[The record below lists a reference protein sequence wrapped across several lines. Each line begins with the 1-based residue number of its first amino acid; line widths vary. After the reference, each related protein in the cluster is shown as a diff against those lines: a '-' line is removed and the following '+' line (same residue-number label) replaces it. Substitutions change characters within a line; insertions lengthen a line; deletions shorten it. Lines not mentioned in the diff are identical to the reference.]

1 MKKVFTSLFLLM
13 LGVMATYATN
23 YGLSVAGVNVTS
35 TGSVSAG
42 QSEGT
47 INWDGSTLTFTDVTL
62 SSSSSVVYYT
72 GTSAI
77 TVKFIGNN
85 TLTSTSETVF
95 FSYHADMTLRGRF
108 NTGDRATIKYTGSV
122 DGRVGVYVR
131 DGKNLKIIDLYLTVS
146 GRNAGLVAETGDSYA
161 SKLSVTTAVIDISTT
176 SSGTAAVRG
185 FSSAS
190 FDSSDAY
197 LTDGRYYDT
206 TNKRVVNSDGTIAT
220 VVRTDAPLFVGGA
233 IVGIGYTSELA
244 ITPAGVTEGTIKYN
258 DNNKTLTFN
267 AVKMTTEVAGDLMN
281 VVWNKNLD
289 GLNIQFN
296 GMNTLALS
304 SNSSGS
310 VIKTEKKL
318 TIKGEGVDIT
328 KLTTLSGRIGIY
340 GPNGEVIIDNA
351 SVFANG
357 IYGVIG
363 TSGKTLNLTV
373 KNAWLAAKGTEGSIQ
388 NVENCVLDGVQSA
401 TDIAS
406 GVCYRKA
413 LKGFG
418 TATEIYKDVIWILPW
433 SEDYNVSVL
442 GTKVTDLNRD
452 GIAVDGLT
460 AGTMVFDKDSK
471 TLTLDG
477 VTMTGPE
484 EGSSEVY
491 GISGSGLSKIV
502 FSGTNQITNDGTC
515 FYLTSSVTMEGTGS
529 IIATSNKHS
538 GIYNGVGL
546 NISMNSKAKFFG
558 LFNGIWG
565 NDGNLT
571 LTKAGIYSDYYFRCT
586 STNDVPGAIRAK
598 SLTLNNMDFW
608 SGSDGT
614 PGCYFDNGYVRQNG
628 GEEVKGEDKVVNFY
642 YLSDGDSYGILVG
655 GVEVTRCNM
664 QGIGSKYITAGGGKA
679 VTYSNSSKTLTL
691 NGAKIDMSS
700 AAGGDCCI
708 WNSKDVSFVTGPGVD
723 NLIINVTGNNEL
735 RSYSSGWSS
744 LNLWRN
750 TTIQGSGNLKLS
762 GDGGDIHVTRGS
774 LVTLNDVNIEA
785 AGVIEGDN
793 DGNLHVNL
801 TTAGKKISV
810 AGGVCNWASISLDN
824 GTKIGQPVGATISG
838 GNVVVGGSLATNV
851 VFVDA
856 SATGIEGVIM
866 NADAEVTDVFDAE
879 GRQLNEMQ
887 HGVNIVRMSDGTTR
901 KVIKK

>member
-13 LGVMATYATN
+13 LGVMATYATD
-23 YGLSVAGVNVTS
+23 YGLKVAGVSVTS

-47 INWDGSTLTFTDVTL
+47 INWDGSTLTFTNVSL

-77 TVKFIGNN
+77 TVRFIGIN

-161 SKLSVTTAVIDISTT
+161 SKLSVTTAVLDISTT
-176 SSGTAAVRG
+176 TSGIAAVRG

-206 TNKRVVNSDGTIAT
+206 TNKRVVNSDGTIAS

-233 IVGIGYTSELA
+233 IVGIGYTSEMA

-258 DNNKTLTFN
+258 HNNKTLTFN

-304 SNSSGS
+304 TNASGS

-357 IYGVIG
+357 VYGVIG

-373 KNAWLAAKGTEGSIQ
+373 KNSWLAAKGTEGSIQ

-515 FYLTSSVTMEGTGS
+515 FYLSSNATMEGTGK

-538 GIYNGVGL
+538 GIYNGGGL
-546 NISMNSKAKFFG
+546 TINITNTAKFFG
-558 LFNGIWG
+558 KLNGIWG
-565 NDGNLT
+565 GANLT
-571 LTKAGIYSDYYFRCT
+571 LTKAGNGSDYYFQGTDVAALRA
-586 STNDVPGAIRAK
+586 ST
-598 SLTLNNMDFW
+598 LTLTDMDFW

-614 PGCYFDNGYVRQNG
+614 PGCYFDDEYVMQNG
-628 GEEVKGEDKVVNFY
+628 GEKVKGDKVVNIY
-642 YLSDGDSYGILVG
+642 RLNDADKYNLYVG
-655 GVEVTRCNM
+655 GVQVTNCNKY
-664 QGIGSKYITAGGGKA
+664 GIGSKLIKSGGGTA
-679 VTYSNSSKTLTL
+679 VTYSSGLLTLTDATMDR
-691 NGAKIDMSS
+691 G
-700 AAGGDCCI
+700 
-708 WNSKDVSFVTGPGVD
+708 DVSVNLIYNTGID
-723 NLIINVTGNNEL
+723 NLVINV
-735 RSYSSGWSS
+735 SGTNQLTSAS
-744 LNLWRN
+744 TKSTIKVQKN
-750 TTIQGSGNLKLS
+750 TTIKGDGSLKLI
-762 GDGGDIHVTRGS
+762 GGFGDIGADNSAVVNLT
-774 LVTLNDVNIEA
+774 DVNIDCA
-785 AGVIEGDN
+785 ADFY
-793 DGNLHVNL
+793 GNSSAKLNIKL
-801 TTAGKKISV
+801 TTPGKRIKVNKVYDWSQ
-810 AGGVCNWASISLDN
+810 ISLLD
-824 GTKIGQPVGATISG
+824 GTKIIEPDGAVVSSDGSKIVTASG
-838 GNVVVGGSLATNV
+838 SAATGIV
-851 VFVDA
+851 IGDA

-866 NADAEVTDVFDAE
+866 NADAEVTGIFDAE

-887 HGVNIVRMSDGTTR
+887 PGVNILRMSDGTTR

>member
-13 LGVMATYATN
+13 LGVMATYATD
-23 YGLSVAGVNVTS
+23 YGLKVAGVSVTS
-35 TGSVSAG
+35 TGNVSAG

-161 SKLSVTTAVIDISTT
+161 SKLSVTTAVLDISTT

-206 TNKRVVNSDGTIAT
+206 TNKRVANSDGTAAS
-220 VVRTDAPLFVGGA
+220 VVKTDAPLFVGGA

-244 ITPAGVTEGTIKYN
+244 VTPAGVTEGTIKYN
-258 DNNKTLTFN
+258 HSNKTLTFD
-267 AVKMTTEVAGDLMN
+267 AVKMTTEVSDNLMN

-304 SNSSGS
+304 TNARGS
-310 VIKTEKKL
+310 VIKTEKKT

-328 KLTTLSGRIGIY
+328 KMTTLSGNIGIY

-357 IYGVIG
+357 NYGVIG
-363 TSGKTLNLTV
+363 TSGSTLNLTV
-373 KNAWLAAKGTEGSIQ
+373 KNSWLAAKGTEGSIQ

-418 TATEIYKDVIWILPW
+418 TATEIYKEVIWILPW
-433 SEDYNVSVL
+433 SEDYNVNVL

-452 GIAVDGLT
+452 GVAVDGLT
-460 AGTMVFDKDSK
+460 GGTIAFDKDSK

-477 VTMTGPE
+477 VTMTAPE
-484 EGSSEVY
+484 GNIFV
-491 GISGSGLSKIV
+491 GIDGGSGAVEKVSLLNNNEIT
-502 FSGTNQITNDGTC
+502 TNGNAFQFYGDITFEGDGK
-515 FYLTSSVTMEGTGS
+515 L
-529 IIATSNKHS
+529 IATSSEN
-538 GIYNGVGL
+538 NG
-546 NISMNSKAKFFG
+546 ISMYKYNNNASITIDVNNTVKFFG
-558 LFNGIWG
+558 KKRGAWG
-565 NDGNLT
+565 DDSSSTTSNLV
-571 LTKAGIYSDYYFRCT
+571 LKKAGTSSDYYFKGET
-586 STNDVPGAIRAK
+586 TGAINGFTDLL
-598 SLTLNNMDFW
+598 LTNMDFYN
-608 SGSDGT
+608 SSNYGT
-614 PGCYFDNGYVRQNG
+614 PGSYFDNNSVRQNG
-628 GEEVKGEDKVVNFY
+628 GSIIKGDNVVNFY
-642 YLSDGDSYGILVG
+642 RLNDGDRYGIKIAG
-655 GVEVTRCNM
+655 TEITACNM
-664 QGIGSKYITAGGGKA
+664 YGVGSKYITSGGGEA
-679 VTYSNSSKTLTL
+679 VTYSGGTLTL
-691 NGAKIDMSS
+691 TNATIASNDNAAVYNTDTGIEGLIVNVVGDNKLSATNDVFSFVLCKTATVTGSGTLTCNEFNAGKNSNITFKNINFTALNQIHSNQAGAKIT
-700 AAGGDCCI
+700 
-708 WNSKDVSFVTGPGVD
+708 F
-723 NLIINVTGNNEL
+723 
-735 RSYSSGWSS
+735 
-744 LNLWRN
+744 
-750 TTIQGSGNLKLS
+750 
-762 GDGGDIHVTRGS
+762 
-774 LVTLNDVNIEA
+774 
-785 AGVIEGDN
+785 
-793 DGNLHVNL
+793 NL
-801 TTAGKKISV
+801 TTAGKRIK
-810 AGGVCNWASISLDN
+810 AADGVYGFNNITLAN
-824 GTKIGQPVGATISG
+824 GTKIVEPEGAKVNDAGTRIETAS
-838 GNVVVGGSLATNV
+838 GSLASNV
-851 VFVDA
+851 VIGDA

-866 NADAEVTDVFDAE
+866 NPDAEVTGVFDGE

-887 HGVNIVRMSDGTTR
+887 PGVNIVRMSDGTTR

>member
-13 LGVMATYATN
+13 LGVMATYATD
-23 YGLSVAGVNVTS
+23 YGLKVAGVSVTS

-161 SKLSVTTAVIDISTT
+161 SKLSVTTAVLDISTT

-206 TNKRVVNSDGTIAT
+206 TNKRVVNSDGTVAS

-244 ITPAGVTEGTIKYN
+244 VTPAGVTEGTIKYN
-258 DNNKTLTFN
+258 HSNKTLTFD
-267 AVKMTTEVAGDLMN
+267 AVKMTTEVSDNLMN

-304 SNSSGS
+304 TNARGS
-310 VIKTEKKL
+310 VIKTEKKT

-328 KLTTLSGRIGIY
+328 KMTTLSGNIGIY

-357 IYGVIG
+357 NYGVIG
-363 TSGKTLNLTV
+363 TSGSTLNLTV
-373 KNAWLAAKGTEGSIQ
+373 KNSWLAAKGTEGSIQ

-477 VTMTGPE
+477 VTMTAPE
-484 EGSSEVY
+484 GNIFV
-491 GISGSGLSKIV
+491 GIDGGSGAVEKVSLL
-502 FSGTNQITNDGTC
+502 NNNEITANGNAFQFYGDITFEGDGK
-515 FYLTSSVTMEGTGS
+515 L
-529 IIATSNKHS
+529 IATSSEN
-538 GIYNGVGL
+538 NG
-546 NISMNSKAKFFG
+546 ISMYKYNNNASITIDVNNTVKFFG
-558 LFNGIWG
+558 KKRGVWG
-565 NDGNLT
+565 DVGSTTTSNLV
-571 LTKAGIYSDYYFRCT
+571 LKKAGTSSDYYFKGET
-586 STNDVPGAIRAK
+586 TGAINGFTDLL
-598 SLTLNNMDFW
+598 LTNMDFYN
-608 SGSDGT
+608 SSNYGT
-614 PGCYFDNGYVRQNG
+614 PGSYFDNNSVRQNG
-628 GEEVKGEDKVVNFY
+628 GSIIKGDNVVNFY
-642 YLSDGDSYGILVG
+642 RLNDGDRYGIKIAG
-655 GVEVTRCNM
+655 TEITACNM
-664 QGIGSKYITAGGGKA
+664 YGVGSKYITSGGGEA
-679 VTYSNSSKTLTL
+679 VTYSGGTLTL
-691 NGAKIDMSS
+691 TNATIASNDNAAVYNTDTGIEGLIVNVVGDNKLSATNDVFSFVLCKTATVTGSGTLTCNEFNAGKNSNITFKNINFTALNQIHSNQAGAKIT
-700 AAGGDCCI
+700 
-708 WNSKDVSFVTGPGVD
+708 F
-723 NLIINVTGNNEL
+723 
-735 RSYSSGWSS
+735 
-744 LNLWRN
+744 
-750 TTIQGSGNLKLS
+750 
-762 GDGGDIHVTRGS
+762 
-774 LVTLNDVNIEA
+774 
-785 AGVIEGDN
+785 
-793 DGNLHVNL
+793 NL
-801 TTAGKKISV
+801 TTAGKRIK
-810 AGGVCNWASISLDN
+810 AADGVYGFNNITLAN
-824 GTKIGQPVGATISG
+824 GTKIVEPEGAKVNDAGTRIETAS
-838 GNVVVGGSLATNV
+838 GSLASNV
-851 VFVDA
+851 VIGDA

-866 NADAEVTDVFDAE
+866 NPDAEVTGVFDGE

-887 HGVNIVRMSDGTTR
+887 PGVNIVRMSDGTTR